1 MKATKEAGRPCLAA
15 GAPPA
20 HRQPGASPS
29 SDASSVEPSR
39 QWRLGATA
47 PPAGLSALLDAL
59 VLTEYLAVDSPY
71 TAAIQAVLDGY
82 PARAGDVD
90 PALVE
95 AYMRLS
101 HRTLDALSTEQ
112 FAREVAASSM
122 MVHICPLGDSIDLAR
137 SKGLVL

>member
-1 MKATKEAGRPCLAA
+1 MTATKEVGRPCLAA
-15 GAPPA
+15 GTPS
-20 HRQPGASPS
+20 HRQSGASPS
-29 SDASSVEPSR
+29 SDASSVEPSDVAAAR
-39 QWRLGATA
+39 ATVATYVVLG
-47 PPAGLSALLDAL
+47 
-59 VLTEYLAVDSPY
+59 SPY
-71 TAAIQAVLDGY
+71 AGAIRSVLAGY
-82 PARAGDVD
+82 PARSSEVD